1 MRRQIFLYL
10 FMFALLL
17 LIFQY
22 MNQKSIFESQEEKI
36 EFLREKV
43 ATLKDSTDAQHNL
56 IGDLNYFTLQGNE
69 NAMTYLE
76 NMGHA
81 PAELENDIS
90 EWIYDQNLVSENNPL
105 IPFEGMHGG
114 MKVNKLKFLNHKW
127 ILADFTDGRYWGE
140 MLLEYNLN
148 AEGVLDF
155 NTLGSLIYP
164 Q

>member
-10 FMFALLL
+10 FMFAFLL

-43 ATLKDSTDAQHNL
+43 TTLKDSIEGQSDL
-56 IGDLNYFTLQGNE
+56 IADLNYFNLLGNE

-76 NMGHA
+76 SAGHV
-81 PAELENDIS
+81 PEEIENYIS
-90 EWIYDQNLVSENNPL
+90 DWIYDQNLVSKNNPL
-105 IPFEGMHGG
+105 VPFEGMHGG
-114 MKVNKLKFLNHKW
+114 MKINKLKFLNHKW

-140 MLLEYNLN
+140 MLLEYTVNP
-148 AEGVLDF
+148 EGDIDF